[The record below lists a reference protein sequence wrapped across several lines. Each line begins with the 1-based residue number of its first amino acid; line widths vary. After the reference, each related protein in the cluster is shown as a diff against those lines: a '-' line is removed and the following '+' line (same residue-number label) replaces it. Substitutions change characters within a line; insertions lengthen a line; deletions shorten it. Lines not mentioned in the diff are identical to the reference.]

1 MAEGDT
7 LVNAL
12 LGALV
17 NVFAGSFVPFGPL
30 VGGAVAG
37 YLEGGTRDDGLKVG
51 AIAGVIA
58 LLPIFLVVALFGT
71 IVYGLLLGV
80 DAGTGIPIAAGG
92 LGIVMFVVFLL
103 GAVYLIGLSAL
114 GGYLGNYLKHD
125 TDVEI

>member
-71 IVYGLLLGV
+71 LVYGLLLGV
-80 DAGTGIPIAAGG
+80 DAGAGIPFAVGG
-92 LGIVMFVVFLL
+92 LGIVIFVVFLF